1 MTTASKRY
9 YTSVKTSLIPIKKKP
24 FPPLIGHAKQL
35 ISKNAVPAVS
45 ASRRGLNNSSPMDN
59 TSVFQPGGTGFES
72 RGHSFSNMLL
82 RGRSSY
88 HRRRRGQIAPIYS
101 MSNYLDIVED
111 N

>member
-45 ASRRGLNNSSPMDN
+45 ASRRGLSNSSPMHK
-59 TSVFQPGGTGFES
+59 TSLCESEGTRFES
-72 RGHSFSNMLL
+72 RGRFFS
-82 RGRSSY
+82 
-88 HRRRRGQIAPIYS
+88 S
-101 MSNYLDIVED
+101 MSPRGKTQVIIPQVTIDQIELV
-111 N
+111 